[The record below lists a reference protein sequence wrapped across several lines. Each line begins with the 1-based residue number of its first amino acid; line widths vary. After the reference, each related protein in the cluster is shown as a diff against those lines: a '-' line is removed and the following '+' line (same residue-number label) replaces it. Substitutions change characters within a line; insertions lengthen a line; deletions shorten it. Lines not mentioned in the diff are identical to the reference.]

1 MPGLFGTKPKFTIT
15 RIALVVA
22 GASLLG
28 VPTASGT
35 ELTFSKDV
43 APIFYAK
50 CVSCHRPGE
59 AAPMSL
65 ITYKDVR
72 PWAASIREKVA
83 ARAMPPWHADRQYG
97 HFLNDRSLSQMEID
111 TIVSW
116 SKSGAMEG
124 NPADLPAA
132 PKFTEGW
139 QIGTPDVV
147 FEIPVEFEIPARGT
161 IDYQYFEVP
170 TNFTEDRWVQA
181 GEIRVGDHAHLHHV
195 IVSVIPPTP
204 ITPSNVMTTRQIVP
218 AGQAQA
224 AFPSLGQAG
233 RTTPAGRFNEG
244 YMLVNWAIG
253 EDPSVFPPGTA
264 KRVPAGSTLSFQ
276 VHYTTNGTPGKDR
289 TKIGLILAK
298 EPPSR
303 ELVTT
308 AIPNFVFA
316 IPPAA
321 SNYQVEGEGIFN
333 QDVKIWTL
341 HPHMHLRGKDMTY
354 TVTYPDGRSEIILR
368 DPKFELAW
376 QTDYYLKEPLSVPKG
391 AKLHITAHYDNSLAN
406 PANPDPTKTVH
417 WGDQTWDEMMIG
429 FFTYTVDDP
438 ASTNTTALARR

>member
-1 MPGLFGTKPKFTIT
+1 MWRLLEQKIS
-15 RIALVVA
+15 RIVLVVA
-22 GASLLG
+22 GGAFVGIPSARAAE
-28 VPTASGT
+28 P
-35 ELTFSKDV
+35 TFSKDV

-59 AAPMSL
+59 AAPMPL

-83 ARAMPPWHADRQYG
+83 ARAMPPWHADPQYG
-97 HFLNDRSLSQMEID
+97 NFLNDRSLSLTEID

-116 SKSGAMEG
+116 AKAGAAEG
-124 NPADLPAA
+124 NSADLPAV

-181 GEIRVGDHAHLHHV
+181 GEIRVSDHAHLHHV
-195 IVSVIPPTP
+195 IVSVIPPKP
-204 ITPSNVMTTRQIVP
+204 IPRPSVLTTRQIVP
-218 AGQAQA
+218 AEQAQA
-224 AFPSLGQAG
+224 AFPPVPEAG
-233 RTTPAGRFNEG
+233 RSTPAGRFNQG
-244 YMLVNWAIG
+244 SYLVNWAIG

-298 EPPSR
+298 EPPKR

-316 IPPAA
+316 IPPGA
-321 SNYQVEGEGIFN
+321 SNYQVEGEGTFT

-354 TVTYPDGRSEIILR
+354 TATYPDGRSQIILS

-376 QTDYYLKEPLSVPKG
+376 QTDYYLKEPLSFPKG
-391 AKLHITAHYDNSLAN
+391 TKLHITAHYDNSLAN
-406 PANPDPTKTVH
+406 AANPDPTKTVH

-429 FFTYTVDDP
+429 FFTYTLESP
-438 ASTNTTALARR
+438 ASTNTTAQARR